1 MIKINFTPA
10 LQRFFPKIQSQE
22 VEAETVL
29 EALEMLEKKYPGI
42 NAYLRD
48 ESGRLRKHIN
58 IFIDQELIQD
68 RQELADPLDRKQE
81 LLIFQALSGG

>member
-10 LQRFFPKIQSQE
+10 LRRFFPKIQSQE

-29 EALEMLEKKYPGI
+29 EALERLEQKYPGI

-48 ESGRLRKHIN
+48 ESGHLRKHIN

-68 RQELADPLDRKQE
+68 RQELADPLDPKQE